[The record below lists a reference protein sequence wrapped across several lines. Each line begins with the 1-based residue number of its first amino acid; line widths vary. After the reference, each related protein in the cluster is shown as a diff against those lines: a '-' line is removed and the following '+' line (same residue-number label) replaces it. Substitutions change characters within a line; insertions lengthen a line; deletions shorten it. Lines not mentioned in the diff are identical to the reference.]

1 MRLPPLNALR
11 AFEAAARHL
20 SLRKAAAE
28 LHVTPAAISHQIK
41 SLELALGMP
50 VFKRLPQHVELTSAG
65 EALLP
70 RLTEAFEQ
78 MAEAVAAV
86 RRLQH
91 SGQVT
96 VGAPPALASKWLA
109 PRLHR
114 FTALY
119 PDIDIHITAQ
129 STLIDTVRE
138 DSGEGGNL
146 IENADL
152 AIRSGQG
159 DYEGYVVERLFR
171 IYATP
176 MCSPRLLGGANPLR
190 TPQDLRHHTLLHHET
205 GMDQT
210 DSERP
215 NWTAWLKAAKV
226 DGVNARRGPT
236 FNQVQMAM
244 EAAAD
249 GLGVVLGIPVVA
261 AADLEAG
268 RLVMPFQLSLPIA
281 ASYYLIHTEKSAREP
296 SVAAMRDWLIS
307 EARGERWSDPPS
319 EPPTDAPLGSL
330 LI

>member
-1 MRLPPLNALR
+1 MRLPPLNSLR
-11 AFEAAARHL
+11 AFEAAARHR

-41 SLELALGMP
+41 SLEQSLETL
-50 VFKRLPQHVELTSAG
+50 VFKRLPQHIELTAAG

-78 MAEAVAAV
+78 MSEAVAAV
-86 RRLQH
+86 RRLKH

-96 VGAPPALASKWLA
+96 VAAPPALASKWLA

-114 FTALY
+114 FAALY
-119 PDIDIHITAQ
+119 PDIDLHITAE

-146 IENADL
+146 MENADL
-152 AIRSGQG
+152 AIRSGHG
-159 DYEGYVVERLFR
+159 EYEGYVVDPLFR

-176 MCSPRLLGGANPLR
+176 MCSPRLLAGANPLR

-215 NWTAWLKAAKV
+215 NWTAWLKAARV
-226 DGVNARRGPT
+226 EGVNARRGPT

-261 AADLEAG
+261 AADLESG

-281 ASYYLIHTEKSAREP
+281 ASYYLIHAEKAAREP
-296 SVAAMRDWLIS
+296 SVAAMRDWLLS
-307 EARGERWSDPPS
+307 EASGERWADPPS
-319 EPPTDAPLGSL
+319 ERSPDLPAPNTD
-330 LI
+330 